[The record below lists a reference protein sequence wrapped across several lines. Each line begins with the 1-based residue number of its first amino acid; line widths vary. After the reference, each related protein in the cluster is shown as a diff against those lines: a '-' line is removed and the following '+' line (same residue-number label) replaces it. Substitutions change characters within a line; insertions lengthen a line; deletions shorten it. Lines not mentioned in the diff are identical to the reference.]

1 MYLPNVMSDELLL
14 PDTLNVQPS
23 LLTEIDNVDN
33 TQIMFYK
40 TSTPATLY
48 MSVVRQK
55 FSFKLFNW
63 FNYKAEKYNRR
74 EKDNLNQILP
84 A

>member
-48 MSVVRQK
+48 VYSAPKV
-55 FSFKLFNW
+55 FF
-63 FNYKAEKYNRR
+63 
-74 EKDNLNQILP
+74 
-84 A
+84 